1 METPPTPRPMAALA
15 NHLPPSPHPYPIEQ
29 FVHVKRVPEAAAL
42 YPAVLSR
49 PSVVAAVVVVY
60 TLALVTS
67 LGVDPD
73 EVNSSGGAPSS
84 SGREVGLNAEGK
96 WQLIKADEEGGGN

>member
-1 METPPTPRPMAALA
+1 M
-15 NHLPPSPHPYPIEQ
+15 
-29 FVHVKRVPEAAAL
+29 HVRRVPEAAAL

-49 PSVVAAVVVVY
+49 PSVVAAAVVVY

-73 EVNSSGGAPSS
+73 EANSSGGTPSS
-84 SGREVGLNAEGK
+84 DREVGLNAEGK